1 MECCSNSDQTI
12 SVNGT
17 ISLVVILLV
26 ELCVLVSY
34 LVILCFALNLEQ
46 FTGSNEHDDINGDAE
61 TGNHRADHSQCVH
74 FIFDISKFKA
84 FPSKTF
90 GAYQS
95 QRQVDVQELQD
106 EPTEEEKLRVEA

>member
-1 MECCSNSDQTI
+1 
-12 SVNGT
+12 
-17 ISLVVILLV
+17 
-26 ELCVLVSY
+26 LVSD
-34 LVILCFALNLEQ
+34 LIVLCFALNLEQ
-46 FTGSNEHDDINGDAE
+46 FTGGNQHNDIDGYAE
-61 TGNHRADHSQCVH
+61 AGNDRAYHSQSVH
-74 FIFDISKFKA
+74 LSLDISKFKA